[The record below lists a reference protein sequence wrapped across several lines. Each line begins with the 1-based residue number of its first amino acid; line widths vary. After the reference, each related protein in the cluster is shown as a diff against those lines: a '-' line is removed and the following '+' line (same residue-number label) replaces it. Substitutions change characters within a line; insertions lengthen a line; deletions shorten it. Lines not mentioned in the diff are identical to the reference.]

1 MGKAGLALKWHCCWQ
16 DWKLK
21 LRKLRR
27 QIVGNP
33 IAAYSNG
40 EVAQYFVYSLVNAMF
55 GISAIK
61 SGKKSAGKQS
71 SAYAMTSFPDLG
83 RVQLQ
88 AGLAKL
94 HIQLEADRRKQSK
107 RLLVGLWPVLVG
119 ILLALLAPAM
129 SEGLSIFQP
138 WGMGIVFPFV
148 VLSGRPELRLG
159 GSIFGDLPHVM
170 LYAQFPIEGLLA
182 RSLFQRH
189 YTSIGVAGRLICV
202 HVMAAVLLI
211 LVSGALG

>member
-1 MGKAGLALKWHCCWQ
+1 
-16 DWKLK
+16 
-21 LRKLRR
+21 
-27 QIVGNP
+27 
-33 IAAYSNG
+33 
-40 EVAQYFVYSLVNAMF
+40 
-55 GISAIK
+55 
-61 SGKKSAGKQS
+61 
-71 SAYAMTSFPDLG
+71 
-83 RVQLQ
+83 VQLQ

-138 WGMGIVFPFV
+138 WGMGIVFPVV